1 MLHGSRSLRV
11 EGEMMASMFRQ
22 DSPYN
27 TVMSALGDLAILNIC
42 WIISCIPLVTI
53 GAADTAL
60 YTQIDQLQ
68 TGRGSHMIRHF
79 FRGLI
84 KNKLRSFKLTIV
96 MVSLVFLT
104 GFDLWYFSNGMI
116 GSDLSSLAYGIVA
129 TTSFV
134 LMAAGSFVFPL
145 AARSDAKAMQLITA
159 SARLALLHPLYAC
172 AITALKLL
180 PLILVIV
187 APDAL
192 PVIGIVWSVAGTG
205 VTAYITNAIL
215 LRVAPRPAP

>member
-1 MLHGSRSLRV
+1 MT
-11 EGEMMASMFRQ
+11 SMFRQ

-27 TVMSALGDLAILNIC
+27 TVMSAIGDLSVLSIC

-60 YTQIDQLQ
+60 YIQIEQLQ

-79 FRGLI
+79 FRGLL
-84 KNKLRSFKLTIV
+84 KNILRSFKLTIV
-96 MVSLVFLT
+96 MASLVSLA
-104 GFDLWYFSNGMI
+104 GFDLWYFSSGII

-134 LMAAGSFVFPL
+134 LIAAGSFVFPL
-145 AARSDAKAMQLITA
+145 AARSDAKAAQLITA

-172 AITALKLL
+172 TIAILKLL

-187 APDAL
+187 TPASIPAIL
-192 PVIGIVWSVAGTG
+192 LIWSILGTG
-205 VTAYITNAIL
+205 VTAYIANAFL
-215 LRVAPRPAP
+215 LRIAPLPAPRS